1 MRIVSQDKCTDV
13 DYNNNHLYVTENEDV
28 FRDNHDTFTIESRE
42 DILGVYKTKERAL
55 EVMDEINATNT
66 SLEIWKIRSANMSDE
81 ELTKVGCPHLLKLM
95 EYSTFYM
102 PKE

>member
-1 MRIVSQDKCTDV
+1 MRIISHNKLVDINYDNVMIELEISQCGTGGQISIRYPEFKV
-13 DYNNNHLYVTENEDV
+13 
-28 FRDNHDTFTIESRE
+28 
-42 DILGVYKTKERAL
+42 LGSYTKERAL

-66 SLEIWKIRSANMSDE
+66 SLEIWKIRSSNMSDE